1 MSRRWQHNRRW
12 QRTLRLASGHLPD
25 FAKTVSHYCSPL
37 VRPGGLTVRQL
48 RDEA

>member
-1 MSRRWQHNRRW
+1 MDGTIGVGSDPAAGN
-12 QRTLRLASGHLPD
+12 HLPD

-37 VRPGGLTVRQL
+37 PVPQH